1 MKVLINSYP
10 RSGATTFTDAI
21 RMSTLFKTIEFGEDF
36 FHNEKWVAKSHIPI
50 IFMGEFPKDLTIGT
64 ILRDPVDSI
73 ASNSFRWANGHTGN
87 LVQGKV
93 VIDRQREVKEN
104 KFDKDLTDLIDH
116 QVQQYISYYYCLYNG
131 SRNTLKFAYDDVQN
145 NIEKCIDRVLEKSS
159 FVPESVNYEAARY
172 VIKNPP
178 QPTKEKT
185 ELYYQIREYIKTLDE
200 LKKCY
205 DFYYDILFEKEY
217 V

>member
-21 RMSTLFKTIEFGEDF
+21 RMSTLSRTIDFGEDF
-36 FHNEKWVAKSHIPI
+36 FHNKNWVAKSHIPI
-50 IFMGEFPKDLTIGT
+50 IFMGEFPKDIVVGT
-64 ILRDPVDSI
+64 ILRDPIDSV

-104 KFDKDLTDLIDH
+104 KFDKDLIDLINH
-116 QVQQYISYYYCLYNG
+116 QVQQYISYYYCLNNG
-131 SRNTLKFAYDDVQN
+131 SKNILKFAYDDVQN
-145 NIEKCIDRVLEKSS
+145 KIESCIDRIVEFSEDK
-159 FVPESVNYEAARY
+159 PENINYEAARY

-185 ELYYQIREYIKTLDE
+185 ELYYQIREYIKSLEE
-200 LKKCY
+200 LKDCY
-205 DFYYDILFEKEY
+205 SLYYDLLFSKEY